1 MAVKKTKTEE
11 IIAEQV
17 EVETPVEE
25 VAETEE
31 KKVEDNK
38 NTATVEVD
46 PTVTEK
52 SVRKE
57 GNVKIRMRVDHK
69 CNIAMVRYDL
79 KKGEVYTVPENVKKI
94 LDKRG
99 FLAPLN

>member
-11 IIAEQV
+11 IVAEQV

-25 VAETEE
+25 IAETEE
-31 KKVEDNK
+31 KVEDK
-38 NTATVEVD
+38 KTATVEVD